1 MTGYLRAPIAMPV
14 TALNE
19 TIWHPMPVTD
29 GAASAELRGWLEEPG
44 SLTARVRAAG
54 KAVSVVLLG
63 EGWVADG
70 SRWQRQ
76 IWLCADG
83 EPLLWALSEASA
95 CSVALCPD
103 LLAQGTK
110 PIGDWLF
117 AQGVQRRELA
127 WARVQSPA
135 MAQVLA
141 GWQMAPCSPL
151 WGRRSVLSLPA
162 ATALSAPTVM
172 ALSVSTEMA
181 LSAPTAMATLQLTE
195 LFLPGSGFYGIG

>member
-19 TIWHPMPVTD
+19 TIWHPMPVMD
-29 GAASAELRGWLEEPG
+29 PAVPPALRSWLEEPA
-44 SLTARVRAAG
+44 SLTARVRALG
-54 KAVSVVLLG
+54 KAVSVSLLD

-70 SRWQRQ
+70 ACWQRQ

-95 CSVALCPD
+95 RSVALCPE
-103 LLAQGTK
+103 LLTQGTK

-117 AQGVQRRELA
+117 AGGAQRQALT
-127 WARVQSPA
+127 WARLQSPA
-135 MAQVLA
+135 LEQALA
-141 GWQMAPCSPL
+141 HWQMAPCSPL

-162 ATALSAPTVM
+162 ATALSLFTATAPG
-172 ALSVSTEMA
+172 SS
-181 LSAPTAMATLQLTE
+181 TAMATLQLTE

>member
-1 MTGYLRAPIAMPV
+1 MSHYPAAPIAMPV

-29 GAASAELRGWLEEPG
+29 QAVPAALRCWLEEPG

-54 KAVSVVLLG
+54 KAVSVILLG

-70 SRWQRQ
+70 TRWQRQ

-95 CSVALCPD
+95 SSVELCPD
-103 LLAQGTK
+103 LLVQGEK

-117 AQGVQRRELA
+117 GHGAQRQELV

-135 MAQVLA
+135 MVQVLA
-141 GWQMAPCSPL
+141 DWQMAPCSPL
-151 WGRRSVLSLPA
+151 WGRRSLLSLPA
-162 ATALSAPTVM
+162 AT

-181 LSAPTAMATLQLTE
+181 LSASTAMATLQLTE

>member
-1 MTGYLRAPIAMPV
+1 MNCYPSAPIAMPV

-19 TIWHPMPVTD
+19 TIWHLMPVSD
-29 GAASAELRGWLEEPG
+29 QSAPAALCSWLEEPG

-54 KAVSVVLLG
+54 KAVSVTLLG

-70 SRWQRQ
+70 TRWQRQ

-95 CSVALCPD
+95 RSVALCPD

-117 AQGVQRRELA
+117 GQGAQRQELA

-135 MAQVLA
+135 LAQTLA
-141 GWQMAPCSPL
+141 SWQMAPCAPL

-162 ATALSAPTVM
+162 ATP
-172 ALSVSTEMA
+172 